1 MIKNEFLAGS
11 WIGTGFTFLTMQMQ
25 DLFMVGF
32 CLTLFINLV
41 ALWDRFKPVIF
52 KHWKTSSVGIALILG
67 ALVLVWFE
75 KATLSECVPFW
86 VGAFGLFLAKDK

>member
-41 ALWDRFKPVIF
+41 ALWDRFKPVFLSIG
-52 KHWKTSSVGIALILG
+52 KRLASVLRSLLG
-67 ALVLVWFE
+67 R
-75 KATLSECVPFW
+75 
-86 VGAFGLFLAKDK
+86 